1 MSISYKQLWQE
12 ERQRADNLAAQVTR
26 LAAELEATPDEVKRE
41 LLRTREVVDLAGIA
55 WHMKVE
61 RHTPQQWRQRG
72 LLPEVDFPRI
82 KEPLWY
88 ATTIKEKFAGPTR
101 RLWFEDP
108 DNEDLSP
115 AA

>member
-1 MSISYKQLWQE
+1 MSISYKNLYQEAVKENARLQLAIE
-12 ERQRADNLAAQVTR
+12 ELQNR
-26 LAAELEATPDEVKRE
+26 LAA
-41 LLRTREVVDLAGIA
+41 TREVVDLAGIA

-88 ATTIKEKFAGPTR
+88 AASIREQFAEKTR
-101 RLWFEDP
+101 RPWYEDP
-108 DNEDLSP
+108 DREDLSP